1 MVIEGGEKGSV
12 REVDRRDLP
21 QWQRPKEDRAEGVGE
36 RRGEK
41 RIGVRKRRDQP
52 Q

>member
-1 MVIEGGEKGSV
+1 MSEKWTGGTYHNGKPG
-12 REVDRRDLP
+12 
-21 QWQRPKEDRAEGVGE
+21 QRPKEDRAEGVGE

-41 RIGVRKRRDQP
+41 RIGVRKRQDQP